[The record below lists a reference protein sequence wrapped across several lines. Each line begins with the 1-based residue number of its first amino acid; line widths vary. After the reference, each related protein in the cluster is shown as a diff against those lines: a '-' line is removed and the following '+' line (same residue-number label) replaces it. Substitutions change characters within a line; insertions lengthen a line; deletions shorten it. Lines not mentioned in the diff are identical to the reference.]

1 MGANITALRVYE
13 NRQDL
18 LEADWKSF
26 EGSSAH
32 KAMKAHRLE
41 TLLANPDN
49 LWEAIGPDAIKYPF
63 NDSMLGKTEAERE
76 ETRRHINSFDQHLSR
91 QLATLIIT
99 QDDAELGRIIRD
111 MAEQYLASSIDGWV
125 DDNWRAWL

>member
-1 MGANITALRVYE
+1 MGANIHALNVHQ
-13 NRQDL
+13 NHQDV
-18 LEADWKSF
+18 LEASWKSF

-41 TLLANPDN
+41 TLLANPDS
-49 LWEAIGPDAIKYPF
+49 LWESIGPDAIKYPF

-76 ETRRHINSFDQHLSR
+76 ETRKHINSFDQHLAR

-111 MAEQYLASSIDGWV
+111 MAEQYLADPIDEWV
-125 DDNWRAWL
+125 DENWREWL